1 MLLLPASVSL
11 RVLRSLGGWSPTW
24 LGCKPCSNSTLRQVQ
39 FSKQSVLWPWSHQGA
54 SQCQELTSRKVTAC
68 LPGFVRAWALVPVV
82 LQLASRRKA
91 VWRRGWKRIIQTN
104 LLWHIKYESVE
115 QPVQAWRGQQEVGE
129 GAHLLGALWRGGWQE
144 LPTLLGCTL
153 PTERRLRIDL
163 RQNLSYLIWQQC
175 LVMLD

>member
-1 MLLLPASVSL
+1 MARLHTLQQHQACTMAKAKVEKSCYSPIL
-11 RVLRSLGGWSPTW
+11 RTSYY
-24 LGCKPCSNSTLRQVQ
+24 QE
-39 FSKQSVLWPWSHQGA
+39 A
-54 SQCQELTSRKVTAC
+54 SQCQKLTRRKVTAC

-129 GAHLLGALWRGGWQE
+129 GALLLGALWRGGWQE

-163 RQNLSYLIWQQC
+163 RQIWQQC
-175 LVMLD
+175 LAMLD